1 METKEKE
8 IICLDK
14 LETVRGSQ
22 TEEQYY
28 KEYEEL
34 GLLDTE
40 EHLLEGGRCRDC
52 GYGTLRFWKYQP
64 GPFGNRV
71 AVYTCDDCNEYTLAA
86 LRK

>member
-40 EHLLEGGRCRDC
+40 EHLLKSADAGIAVTEHYGSGNISLGRLE
-52 GYGTLRFWKYQP
+52 T
-64 GPFGNRV
+64 
-71 AVYTCDDCNEYTLAA
+71 E
-86 LRK
+86 

>member
-52 GYGTLRFWKYQP
+52 GYGTLRF
-64 GPFGNRV
+64 
-71 AVYTCDDCNEYTLAA
+71 
-86 LRK
+86 